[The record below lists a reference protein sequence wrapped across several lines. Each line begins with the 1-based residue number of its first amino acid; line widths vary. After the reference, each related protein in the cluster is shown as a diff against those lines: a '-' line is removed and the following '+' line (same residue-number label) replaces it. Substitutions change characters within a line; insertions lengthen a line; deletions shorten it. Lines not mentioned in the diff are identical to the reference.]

1 MALQEIQLQLYDKQ
15 KIEAREFREF
25 HSGASLGLGISI
37 KVS

>member
-15 KIEAREFREF
+15 KIEAREFEF

-37 KVS
+37 KAS